1 MRRCCAVGADIL
13 CTVPLP
19 DPFTERIDGAAG
31 LRVAGRLLA
40 HDELITE
47 LRSGPV
53 EVLCPQLQ
61 ERIDAAV
68 LDAGAP
74 RLRCVSLFAVGF
86 DNVDIGAATARG
98 VVVGHTPGVLTDATA
113 DCAMGLILAAARR
126 LCEGDREVRA
136 GRWTGWAPTYLL
148 GLQITGASLG
158 LIGFGRIGQ
167 AVARRALGF
176 SMQVRYFDPTRPEVA
191 GDLRG
196 RVQEVA
202 LDPLIRHSDII
213 SVHTPLTDATRHM
226 MGEAELRAMRPT
238 AVLVNTSRG
247 AVIDEPALVR
257 ALQEGWIAGAGL
269 DVYEDEPRQAPG
281 LSECATA
288 VLAPHLGS
296 ATVQTRAA
304 MAERTADNAL
314 DALRGQVPRS
324 CVNPDAWTGG
334 APASLLET
342 PA

>member
-1 MRRCCAVGADIL
+1 MAADIL

-19 DPFTERIDGAAG
+19 DPFTERIGGASS

-47 LRSGPV
+47 LRSRPV
-53 EVLCPQLQ
+53 DVVCPQLQ
-61 ERIDAAV
+61 ERVDAAV

-74 RLRCVSLFAVGF
+74 RLRCVSLYAVGF
-86 DNVDIGAATARG
+86 DNVDIPAATERG

-148 GLQITGASLG
+148 GLQVTGAVLG
-158 LIGFGRIGQ
+158 LVGFGRIGQ
-167 AVARRALGF
+167 TVARRALGF
-176 SMQVRYFDPTRPEVA
+176 SMRVRYSDPTHPEVA

-196 RVQEVA
+196 RVEEVSF
-202 LDPLIRHSDII
+202 DSLIRDSDVI
-213 SVHTPLTDATRHM
+213 SLHTPLNDATRHM
-226 MGEAELRAMRPT
+226 IAEPQLRAMRPT
-238 AVLVNTSRG
+238 AILVNTSRG
-247 AVIDEPALVR
+247 AVIDEAALVR

-269 DVYEDEPRQAPG
+269 DVYEGEPHQAPG
-281 LSECATA
+281 LTECATA

-304 MAERTADNAL
+304 MAELTADNAL
-314 DALRGQVPRS
+314 DALRGRVPRR
-324 CVNPDAWTGG
+324 CVNPDAWRAG
-334 APASLLET
+334 APPSLLET
-342 PA
+342 TA